1 MNVTIIG
8 TGNMARGIG
17 TRLIAGG
24 HDVSVLGKE
33 TDAAEAVVADID
45 GEGRAKAGRSGDP
58 ISGDIVVLAVYYPAA
73 RETVEQYGDA
83 LAGKVVIDITNPVN
97 ESFDGLV
104 TPPDGSAAQEL
115 ARSAPGARVVKAFNT
130 TFAGTLSEGRVGDQP
145 LDVFIAGD
153 DEDAKTT
160 VARLAEDGGLNP
172 IDAGPLKNA
181 RLLEPFAYFN
191 IQLGYALGMGT
202 QIGFKLLH
210 G

>member
-24 HDVSVLGKE
+24 HDVTVLGKE
-33 TDAAEAVVADID
+33 TEAAEAVVGDID
-45 GEGRAKAGRSGDP
+45 GEGRAEAGRSGDP
-58 ISGDIVVLAVYYPAA
+58 IAGDVVVLAVYYPDA
-73 RETVEQYGDA
+73 REAVEQYGDA

-130 TFAGTLSEGRVGDQP
+130 TFAGTLSEGRVADQP

-153 DEDAKTT
+153 DEDAKAT

-172 IDAGPLKNA
+172 IDAGPLKRA
-181 RLLEPFAYFN
+181 RELEA
-191 IQLGYALGMGT
+191 MG
-202 QIGFKLLH
+202 LLH
-210 G
+210 MTLQGSLGTGFSTALKILA